1 MLVKGEFMNIPYQ
14 AKKNDRGL
22 LILVTLA
29 IIAIIVIAFLTFS
42 YPNIFIGFEKINIE
56 SIGVIKIQGTLA
68 DSQGFTILGS
78 TVGVQQYVNLV
89 EQAIKDRSIKAVLLY
104 VNSPGGTVS
113 ASEKLFY
120 EIEKLAHKKTVVAYV
135 EGYGAS
141 GAYMIMLPSRKII
154 ASESSLVGSIGVY
167 SVIMN
172 YKGLLDKLGIKVY
185 TFKSGRLKDVGSPYR
200 NMSAED
206 KRIYSSIIQEFFS
219 VFKNRVLKYRNI
231 TDQEVFTGRPY
242 TSKEAKKVGLIDDIG
257 TYDYAINVT
266 KRLAGLPLDAPVRVL
281 TPPKPS
287 LLDLLFRLY
296 FHPSTKVMPS
306 YKILA
311 MWPPPVI
318 QP

>member
-1 MLVKGEFMNIPYQ
+1 M
-14 AKKNDRGL
+14 
-22 LILVTLA
+22 
-29 IIAIIVIAFLTFS
+29 
-42 YPNIFIGFEKINIE
+42 
-56 SIGVIKIQGTLA
+56 
-68 DSQGFTILGS
+68 
-78 TVGVQQYVNLV
+78 NLV